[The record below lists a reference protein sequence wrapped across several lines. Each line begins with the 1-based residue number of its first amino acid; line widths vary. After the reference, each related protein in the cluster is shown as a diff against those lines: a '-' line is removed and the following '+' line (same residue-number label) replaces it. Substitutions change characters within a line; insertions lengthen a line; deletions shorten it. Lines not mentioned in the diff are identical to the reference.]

1 MGRRK
6 KKKQHHDK
14 SQQKQPICP
23 KEKKSNHNKEEG
35 EARGTKLQRWVE
47 TDRGGKTGWDGA
59 DKTQMPG
66 RGGSLG
72 ACLPQASPRL
82 ALHLDSQ
89 PSRHLRC
96 HTQAWLLHSGA
107 VGDQSYRAQGGTLQ
121 SWLPTPAVSD
131 ASTATSGLFLGPQE
145 TPPPNAMRNPY
156 RPRSEEE
163 RMRSGPYTSM
173 GGGFG
178 QAG

>member
-66 RGGSLG
+66 RGAPWGP
-72 ACLPQASPRL
+72 ACHRPRRALLCIWTANPQGTSDAIPRHVSSTVGLWGISPTEPRGGPSSPGFLPQRCPMPALPR
-82 ALHLDSQ
+82 
-89 PSRHLRC
+89 
-96 HTQAWLLHSGA
+96 
-107 VGDQSYRAQGGTLQ
+107 QGCF
-121 SWLPTPAVSD
+121 WAPK
-131 ASTATSGLFLGPQE
+131 
-145 TPPPNAMRNPY
+145 R
-156 RPRSEEE
+156 RPHP
-163 RMRSGPYTSM
+163 MP
-173 GGGFG
+173 
-178 QAG
+178 